1 MGKAVARGLKKLALL
16 LFVCA
21 ACQGATQMQSAR
33 QALLRDNYDEALVRF
48 QALSEKDPEY
58 FYRSGPFRENVWT
71 YVGRTQYTTGRLA
84 EARPSLERALKLDKD
99 DYLARIYL
107 GLTLARLGDR
117 SNGLKELEAGL
128 RGLHDW
134 LEYLTYNTRFAVYWD
149 PNREIRNQIEKD
161 LDAIAHQNVSWPQLI
176 SNAEWVGKKT
186 EEEVDTARQDEQRQR
201 QFRDDRFHGPAIGV
215 GIGF

>member
-1 MGKAVARGLKKLALL
+1 MGHALSGVLRKLVLL

-33 QALLRDNYDEALVRF
+33 QALLRDNYDEALARF

-58 FYRSGPFRENVWT
+58 FYRSGPFRENIWT
-71 YVGRTQYTTGRLA
+71 YVGRTQYTTGRLT
-84 EARPSLERALKLDKD
+84 EARPSLERALSLDKD
-99 DYLARIYL
+99 DYLAHIYL
-107 GLTLARLGDR
+107 GLTLTRLGDR
-117 SNGLKELEAGL
+117 ANGLKEIEAGL

-149 PNREIRNQIEKD
+149 PNREIRIQIEKD
-161 LDAIAHQNVSWPQLI
+161 LDAITNKNVTWPQLI
-176 SNAEWVGKKT
+176 ADAEWIGKKT
-186 EEEVDTARQDEQRQR
+186 EEEVDTARQDEWRQR
-201 QFRDDRFHGPAIGV
+201 QFRDDRFHGPGIGV